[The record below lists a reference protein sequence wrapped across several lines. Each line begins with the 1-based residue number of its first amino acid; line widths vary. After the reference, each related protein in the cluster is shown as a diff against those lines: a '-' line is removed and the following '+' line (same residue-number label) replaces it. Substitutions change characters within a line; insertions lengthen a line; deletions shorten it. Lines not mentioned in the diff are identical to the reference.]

1 MCLNRPFTPLAR
13 PLAAALPAALP
24 LTKEK
29 RGPDPLAEPSWAP
42 RPKCEPGG
50 RKKVVSHA
58 RKTLIN
64 SAPLGNE
71 GPGGLQEQCSRA
83 RETLTSSKKCA
94 PVYVKHPLGKQDWS
108 TRLPAGRIVAQ
119 NLTSWPGP
127 VTLEPPLAEPSWA
140 AQHKREPGSPQK
152 IASRAGKTLINFAAL
167 GDGWPSGLQE
177 HCSRVREART
187 FPERCAPLYGKQPFL
202 K

>member
-1 MCLNRPFTPLAR
+1 MNVKRSSILRPWEMKG
-13 PLAAALPAALP
+13 PAAC
-24 LTKEK
+24 
-29 RGPDPLAEPSWAP
+29 R
-42 RPKCEPGG
+42 
-50 RKKVVSHA
+50 
-58 RKTLIN
+58 N
-64 SAPLGNE
+64 N
-71 GPGGLQEQCSRA
+71 
-83 RETLTSSKKCA
+83 A
-94 PVYVKHPLGKQDWS
+94 PVHAKRSLPQKSVAPVNVKHPLGKQDWS

-127 VTLEPPLAEPSWA
+127 VTLEPPLAKPSWA

-152 IASRAGKTLINFAAL
+152 IASRAGRTLINFAAL

-187 FPERCAPLYGKQPFL
+187 FPERCAPLYVKQTFP